1 MLSDG
6 TPIEAPKPLTKA
18 LRRPRHRQR
27 LHRRKQRG
35 SRNRRESAAGLAR
48 LHRRIRCRRADF
60 PHKTTT
66 DLAKTKSVIVV
77 EDLAV
82 RGMIRNRQL
91 ARSIADA
98 GWSEFRR
105 LLEYKTSWYGSR
117 LIVAPRFYPSTKTCS
132 IRGQVTTEMALG
144 ERVFQCEACGA
155 DIDRDRNAAR
165 NLASLVA
172 GSSSGTQNACGGEG
186 SGREKSPVKPAPVK
200 QEPLSRK
207 PAMVAAGN
215 KRL

>member
-18 LRRPRHRQR
+18 LGRLRHRQR

-60 PHKTTT
+60 LHKTTT

-82 RGMIRNRQL
+82 GGMIRNRHL

-105 LLEYKTSWYGSR
+105 LLDYKTSWYGSR

-132 IRGQVTTEMALG
+132 I
-144 ERVFQCEACGA
+144 CG
-155 DIDRDRNAAR
+155 
-165 NLASLVA
+165 
-172 GSSSGTQNACGGEG
+172 
-186 SGREKSPVKPAPVK
+186 
-200 QEPLSRK
+200 
-207 PAMVAAGN
+207 
-215 KRL
+215 